1 MKDDKVTTIRMS
13 KEVRNLLETEAEQRG
28 VKLGWLIREIL
39 SSYLNGQFRPVRL
52 PTIESKKV
60 TK

>member
-13 KEVRNLLETEAEQRG
+13 KEVRNLLEVEAERRG

-52 PTIESKKV
+52 PTIKV
-60 TK
+60 QK